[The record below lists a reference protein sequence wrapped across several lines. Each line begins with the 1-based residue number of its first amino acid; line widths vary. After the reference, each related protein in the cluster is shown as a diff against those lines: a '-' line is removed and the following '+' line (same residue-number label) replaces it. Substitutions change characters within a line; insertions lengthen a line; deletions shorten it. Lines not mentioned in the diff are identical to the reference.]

1 MLQEILL
8 RIHIHITGFLSPDVT
23 SLVKVFFHQ
32 NIFVYNF
39 RCSAV
44 FGGIYCLKRQTH
56 SIALD
61 ANGQAIG
68 IYSQDQLLKSPFIVL
83 EESLNPKAVIKP
95 GISRA
100 ILVTDK

>member
-1 MLQEILL
+1 LQVPASALEKFFLSEP
-8 RIHIHITGFLSPDVT
+8 HGFLLHVAAIV
-23 SLVKVFFHQ
+23 SL
-32 NIFVYNF
+32 IMILSNF

-56 SIALD
+56 SLALD
-61 ANGQAIG
+61 AEGRAIG
-68 IYSQDQLLKSPFIVL
+68 IYSKDQLLKSPFVVL
-83 EESLNPKAVIKP
+83 EESLNPKSVIKS